1 MDLVFRD
8 QNAVVSFGANM
19 PQNMSG
25 FLELENPEID
35 KNVDMIKQISGSL
48 NFDGTNTAL
57 ALSAKTLKPKDA
69 EELGNFLK
77 GIAEVGKIL
86 IGSSKGEDKRVY
98 SRMIENAK
106 ISNVKNEVMIEIKVP
121 QSDLDVLV
129 GAKK

>member
-1 MDLVFRD
+1 
-8 QNAVVSFGANM
+8 
-19 PQNMSG
+19 MSG